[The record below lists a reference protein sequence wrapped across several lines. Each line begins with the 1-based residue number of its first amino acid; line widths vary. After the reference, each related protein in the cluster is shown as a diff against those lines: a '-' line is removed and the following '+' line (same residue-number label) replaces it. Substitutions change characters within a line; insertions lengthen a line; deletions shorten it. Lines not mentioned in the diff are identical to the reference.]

1 MSSKKTPVIAVSGD
15 APPKKRIKM
24 PPRPDSPEQRL
35 HDIVSTVGDWIWETN
50 EILEITFISD
60 RFLETTGHA
69 PEVLINR
76 SLQQVV
82 LGDDRAGDAD
92 NPVLFNLE
100 HREPFRDI
108 ACSLEAADG
117 QILHFMLSGIPYY
130 SDNNMFRGY
139 RGAAHN
145 ITPQLE
151 AKRQFH
157 QAQKI
162 ANNATLAEA
171 SKQTSLRFAAEAE
184 GMDAAFVI
192 YDSDGNLTAASEEYA
207 KLYPAL
213 NDLIIPGA
221 TLKDILHEAATRL
234 DIKEAQGR
242 IEDWVEDKLEE
253 RLNPKPLHQEIYR
266 GGRWWRIQEQR
277 TRDGQVISL
286 HTDITHI
293 KDMEATLLDS
303 ETRYRKLV
311 EMAPDLTCVVT
322 DGLITLMNGA
332 GATMLGEPDA
342 NWFIGKKFEDFLHPD
357 FRSIVRDDVEE
368 LFDEHWTPMRI
379 IRVDGTPM
387 DAELAALPFSDR
399 GLKTVMLVARDTS
412 ERKRAAEA
420 LINRDF
426 QLQGIMDT
434 VIDGIITIDESGIVQ
449 SFNKSAERI
458 FGFEA
463 HEVLNK
469 DLSMLMPDSYASK
482 HGDYIKAY
490 QQTGHAAAIG
500 SVREMVARR
509 KDGSEFPVEL
519 AISELK
525 HDGRSLFIGV
535 VRDITDRKA
544 AEEQLQES
552 QERYA
557 LAIRGAGEGI
567 FDWDVTSDQLYI
579 SNQIRELTGLS
590 DSYIKAEDWLGLI
603 NPEDRP
609 TYHEKLVSHLKGDS
623 KNFSHECRLRH
634 KNGEEQWIRISGKAI
649 SDKAGYVYRMAGS
662 VGNITERIQAR
673 HQLIDAKERAEIAN
687 RVKTEFLANMSHE
700 LRTPL
705 NAIIG
710 FSDVMLAGLFGPLET
725 RYSEYI
731 ENIRDSGS
739 HLLDVIN
746 DILDVSRIEAGQM
759 ELRPERAHVDDLIHS
774 ATRLVHERARSA
786 DLDLKVKIAD
796 SLPDLMV
803 DAQRIK
809 QVLLNLLS
817 NAVKFTPEHGQVT
830 VTARINDAGE
840 LVIAVADT
848 GIGMH
853 TDDIVT
859 ALTPFGQIDSKL
871 TRKYEGTGL
880 GLPLTKSFVELHDA
894 HLDIVSEP
902 NLGTTVSVRFPP
914 SRLVS

>member
-1 MSSKKTPVIAVSGD
+1 MSSKKSPVIATNAD
-15 APPKKRIKM
+15 ALPKKRIKM

-69 PEVLINR
+69 PEVLVNKT
-76 SLQQVV
+76 LQQVV
-82 LGDDRAGDAD
+82 LGDDMAGGDD
-92 NPVLFNLE
+92 NPVIFNLDN
-100 HREPFRDI
+100 REPFRDI

-117 QILHFMLSGIPYY
+117 QILHFTLSGIPFY

-151 AKRQFH
+151 AKRKFFE
-157 QAQKI
+157 AQKL
-162 ANNATLAEA
+162 AQNATLAEA
-171 SKQTSLRFAAEAE
+171 SKQTSLRFAAEAA

-192 YDSDGNLTAASEEYA
+192 YDADGNLTAASEEYA

-213 NDLIIPGA
+213 DDLIIPGA
-221 TLKDILHEAATRL
+221 TLKDILQEAASRL

-242 IEDWVEDKLEE
+242 IEDWVSEKLEE
-253 RLNPKPLHQEIYR
+253 RLHPKPLHQEIYR

-332 GATMLGEPDA
+332 GATMLGEQDA

-357 FRSIVRDDVEE
+357 FRSIVRDDVKE

-379 IRVDGTPM
+379 IRVDGTAM

-399 GLKTVMLVARDTS
+399 GLQTVMLVARDTS

-434 VIDGIITIDESGIVQ
+434 VVDGIITIDEAGMVQ
-449 SFNKSAERI
+449 SFNRSAERI
-458 FGFEA
+458 FGYDA
-463 HEVLNK
+463 QEVLQRNVSK
-469 DLSMLMPDSYASK
+469 LMPKQFADNHDSYIQRYK
-482 HGDYIKAY
+482 E
-490 QQTGHAAAIG
+490 TGQAGIIG
-500 SVREMVARR
+500 TGRETIATC
-509 KDGSEFPVEL
+509 KDGSEFPIDL

-525 HDGRSLFIGV
+525 RDGRSLFIGV

-544 AEEQLQES
+544 AEDQLQES

-579 SNQIRELTGLS
+579 SSQICELTG
-590 DSYIKAEDWLGLI
+590 YNNPFIKADLWLGMI
-603 NPEDRP
+603 NPDDRP
-609 TYHEKLVSHLKGDS
+609 TYHEKLIAHLKGFTD
-623 KNFSHECRLRH
+623 NFSHECRLRH
-634 KNGEEQWIRISGKAI
+634 KDGSERWIRISGKAI

-662 VGNITERIQAR
+662 VGDITERIQAR

-710 FSDVMLAGLFGPLET
+710 FSDVMLAGLFGPLEA
-725 RYSEYI
+725 RYGEYI

-759 ELRPERAHVDDLIHS
+759 ELHPERAQVDDLIHS
-774 ATRLVHERARSA
+774 ATRLVQDRARSA
-786 DLDLKVKIAD
+786 DLELKVKIAD
-796 SLPDLMV
+796 GLPDLMV
-803 DAQRIK
+803 DPQRIK

-817 NAVKFTPEHGQVT
+817 NAVKFTPENGQVT
-830 VTARINDAGE
+830 VTARQTVNDE

-859 ALTPFGQIDSKL
+859 ALTPFGQVDSKL

-894 HLDIVSEP
+894 HMDIVSEP
-902 NLGTTVSVRFPP
+902 NLGTTVSIHFPA
-914 SRLVS
+914 SRLVL